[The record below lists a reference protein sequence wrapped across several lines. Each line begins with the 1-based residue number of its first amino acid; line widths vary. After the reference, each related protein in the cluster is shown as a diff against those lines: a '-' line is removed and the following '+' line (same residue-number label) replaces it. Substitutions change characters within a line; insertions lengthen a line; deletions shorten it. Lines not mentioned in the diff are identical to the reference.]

1 MYEILDGKFSFSS
14 RVTIGVKLLMKM
26 GWKPGQG
33 VGPRVTM
40 KQKSRMRKER
50 ENMGKVYGCELPSN
64 FSKNDDESDESD
76 IDVDLEGIT
85 FAPDDYKI
93 YIAQPKL
100 NLFGL
105 GYQGM
110 DRRTVLSSK
119 KSELSKLT
127 VNGKTIRGQVR
138 VSNLFHLCEFR
149 ISLFRCHCL
158 IIFL

>member
-1 MYEILDGKFSFSS
+1 
-14 RVTIGVKLLMKM
+14 MKM

-33 VGPRVTM
+33 VGPRVNM
-40 KQKSRMRKER
+40 KQKKLMRREW

-64 FSKNDDESDESD
+64 FDKHDDESDESD

-85 FAPDDYKI
+85 FAPDDYKT
-93 YIAQPKL
+93 YIAVPKL

-119 KSELSKLT
+119 KQELSKLT
-127 VNGKTIRGQVR
+127 VNGKTIRGQVGIFCKSSIHKLTAR
-138 VSNLFHLCEFR
+138 PKFVSDESVQVSAFWGHCEVCIR
-149 ISLFRCHCL
+149 LPVHETRSR
-158 IIFL
+158 